1 METKIKICGITKIEE
16 VKMLIDNQVTYAGMV
31 IFYSKSKRNNTIEN
45 AKLLLE
51 KLKAS
56 SIKTVAV
63 TVAPTMEEIKKIQE
77 LGFHYIQIHGEL
89 SKEAFDEIKIP
100 IFRAFNVTDLDKY
113 ELYHSCPKV
122 QGYVFDAAIPGSG
135 KTFDWSILDKI
146 SRDEKLFILAG
157 GLNKDNI
164 EEAIKRLRP
173 DVVDV
178 STGVEGE
185 AGKEASKIKE
195 FVDIVKKNVNEKLKS

>member
-1 METKIKICGITKIEE
+1 MRTQIKICGITKIEE
-16 VKMLIDNQVTYAGMV
+16 VKMLMDNQVTYAGMV
-31 IFYSKSKRNNTIEN
+31 IFYPKSKRNNTIEN
-45 AKLLLE
+45 AKLILE
-51 KLKAS
+51 KLKVS
-56 SIKTVAV
+56 PIKTVAV
-63 TVAPTMEEIKKIQE
+63 TVAPTIDEIMKIQE
-77 LGFHYIQIHGEL
+77 LKFDYIQIHGEL

-113 ELYHSCPKV
+113 ETYHNCSKV

-146 SRDEKLFILAG
+146 PRDEKLFILAG

-164 EEAIKRLRP
+164 EEAIQRIKP

-178 STGVEGE
+178 SSGVEGE
-185 AGKEASKIKE
+185 IGKDASMIKE
-195 FVDIVKKNVNEKLKS
+195 FVDRVNVTI